1 MLLFRSSLPTVPR
14 ISVYTTTLLTE
25 QESVSRPQS
34 SVVSQVIELLT
45 RFTIVLGLLFMK
57 DSILF
62 IHGTDSAGYE
72 RAMRAFPLRTGVPNP
87 EWIVLGPQV
96 DILSIGGILGAG

>member
-1 MLLFRSSLPTVPR
+1 
-14 ISVYTTTLLTE
+14 
-25 QESVSRPQS
+25 
-34 SVVSQVIELLT
+34 
-45 RFTIVLGLLFMK
+45 MK
-57 DSILF
+57 DNVLF

-96 DILSIGGILGAG
+96 DTLSIGGVLGAG